1 MTGPILETERL
12 ILRPTELGDFDGWA
26 KFMGD
31 AEASKFIGG
40 PQAPSVAWRG
50 FLQVAGAW
58 KIQGFSMF
66 SVVEKATGQWIG
78 RPGPWFP
85 LDWPGTEVGWGII
98 PERQGKG
105 FALEGSIAA
114 MDYAADV
121 LMWNEIVHTI
131 DPDNE
136 PSKAVARRLGSTILR
151 QARMPAPYEDH
162 VVDVWGQSRDQWTAR
177 RGRS

>member
-12 ILRPTELGDFDGWA
+12 ILRPTELGDFEGWA

-40 PQAPSVAWRG
+40 PQAPSIAWRG

-78 RPGPWFP
+78 PGY
-85 LDWPGTEVGWGII
+85 
-98 PERQGKG
+98 RHS
-105 FALEGSIAA
+105 FALYQFGRLQLDRASS
-114 MDYAADV
+114 
-121 LMWNEIVHTI
+121 T
-131 DPDNE
+131 
-136 PSKAVARRLGSTILR
+136 SKSFRRATS
-151 QARMPAPYEDH
+151 
-162 VVDVWGQSRDQWTAR
+162 VSV
-177 RGRS
+177 